1 MIMEEREG
9 DEQRLLQFMI
19 SISISRGES
28 LVLDSRSSITGN
40 STMWTS
46 LIDSW
51 RWAMGGM

>member
-40 STMWTS
+40 STMWSS
-46 LIDSW
+46 LMDSW